1 MAITVNTLQLDPDGW
16 AVNAHTD
23 DGSGSEEIKAAPAVT
38 GENILL
44 KEINITTDGADV
56 VFLDSYESAGATAK
70 RILGPLHI
78 AAGTLSYV
86 DKFIKPIK
94 ITANENLEINTSA
107 STAVNIYASGTIE

>member
-1 MAITVNTLQLDPDGW
+1 MAITVDTLQLDPDGW

-23 DGSGSEEIKAAPAVT
+23 DGSGSEEIQAAPGA
-38 GENILL
+38 GKNILL
-44 KEINITTDGADV
+44 KEINITTGGADV

-86 DKFIKPIK
+86 DKFISPIR
-94 ITANENLEINTSA
+94 ITANENLEINTSG
-107 STAVNIYASGTIE
+107 STAVNIYASGEIK